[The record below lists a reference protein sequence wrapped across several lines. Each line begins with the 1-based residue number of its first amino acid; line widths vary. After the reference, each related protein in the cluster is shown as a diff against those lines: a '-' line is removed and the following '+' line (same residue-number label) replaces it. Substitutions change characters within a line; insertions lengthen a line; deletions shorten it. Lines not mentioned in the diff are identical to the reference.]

1 MRILTVE
8 DEPDI
13 RRLLRA
19 YLENEGFT
27 VDETNNGQRA
37 LDMVTE
43 NNYDLIILDIMIP
56 ELDGW
61 SVCQKI
67 RKKSNIPI
75 IMVTA
80 KGTEPDRILGL
91 ELGADD
97 YLVKPFSPKE
107 LIARIKALFRRI
119 KAAAPEPSKEKII
132 HLKELTIEPDSRQVT
147 VYNKPVP
154 LTPTEFSILYCLAK
168 NPDRAFSRADLLL
181 EVRGDQFT
189 DNRTIDA
196 HVKQLREKLRKS
208 GLAGDVIKTV
218 WGVGYK
224 FGVDQND

>member
-1 MRILTVE
+1 MRILIVE

-13 RRLLRA
+13 RRLLRD

-27 VDETNNGQRA
+27 VDETNNGTRA
-37 LDMVTE
+37 LDMVKQ
-43 NNYDLIILDIMIP
+43 NDYDLLILDIMIP

-67 RKKSNIPI
+67 RKQSNVPI

-80 KGTEPDRILGL
+80 KGAESDRIMGL

-119 KAAAPEPSKEKII
+119 KVETPAPAVTEPITTGSLII
-132 HLKELTIEPDSRQVT
+132 NPNSRQAT
-147 VYNKPVP
+147 VDEKPVL
-154 LTPTEFSILYCLAK
+154 LTPTEFSILYCLARQPEK
-168 NPDRAFSRADLLL
+168 AFSRSELLL
-181 EVRGDQFT
+181 EVWGDQFT
-189 DNRTIDA
+189 DTRTVDA
-196 HVKQLREKLRKS
+196 HVKQLREKMHK
-208 GLAGDVIKTV
+208 AGISKDIVSTV
-218 WGVGYK
+218 WGTGYK
-224 FGVDQND
+224 FGVVAYV

>member
-13 RRLLRA
+13 RRLLRD
-19 YLENEGFT
+19 YLEIEGFT
-27 VDETNNGQRA
+27 VDETNNGRRA
-37 LDMVTE
+37 LDMISQ
-43 NNYDLIILDIMIP
+43 NDYDLIILDIMIP
-56 ELDGW
+56 EIDGW

-80 KGTEPDRILGL
+80 KGTEADRILGL

-119 KAAAPEPSKEKII
+119 KAEIPAATKEEAITIGSLII
-132 HLKELTIEPDSRQVT
+132 NPRSRQALVDGT
-147 VYNKPVP
+147 AVP
-154 LTPTEFSILYCLAK
+154 LTPTEFSILYCLARQ
-168 NPDRAFSRADLLL
+168 PDKAFSRSELLL
-181 EVRGDQFT
+181 EVWGDQFIDT
-189 DNRTIDA
+189 RTVDA
-196 HVKQLREKLRKS
+196 HIKQLREKMHTA
-208 GLAGDVIKTV
+208 GLSKDIVNTV
-218 WGVGYK
+218 WGKGYK
-224 FGVDQND
+224 FGAVIDV